1 MPLSNVSGRYYQ
13 SDSDFPRSISWQQLL
28 ALHVA
33 ANYKLHRSQVGWT
46 GYKWPDARKIH
57 CAATI
62 KSLLKSGLLE
72 GNARGE
78 NIAMGIYD
86 EKSLV
91 EHPIPVLWTSPK
103 GKKLLDKINKERGI
117 TFDKEN
123 CELTGP
129 DTVEADGLVLGHFAT
144 KREAALAYDRAARL
158 NLNSAEADKKSAVYE
173 SGIGPQRRAAASALT
188 VVVGGKADMPQTSP
202 KDRV

>member
-1 MPLSNVSGRYYQ
+1 MPLSDVTGRYYQ

-33 ANYKLHRSQVGWT
+33 ANYKLHRSQAGWT
-46 GYKWPDARKIH
+46 GYKWPDARKIY
-57 CAATI
+57 CPATI

-103 GKKLLDKINKERGI
+103 GKKLLDKINKETGI
-117 TFDKEN
+117 TFKNEN
-123 CELTGP
+123 CELIGP
-129 DTVEADGLVLGHFAT
+129 DTWRRMALSLHFAT
-144 KREAALAYDRAARL
+144 ERDAALAYDRAARFEGRL
-158 NLNSAEADKKSAVYE
+158 H
-173 SGIGPQRRAAASALT
+173 
-188 VVVGGKADMPQTSP
+188 
-202 KDRV
+202 